1 MEKIGAGFFSEV
13 FKVGFSSSFLF
24 NLVYFSSLSFSIYI
38 YIISKQIMFVLQFE
52 CDNLDI
58 QRVFVIG

>member
-24 NLVYFSSLSFSIYI
+24 NLVYFSSLSFSI
-38 YIISKQIMFVLQFE
+38 ISKQIMFVLQFE
-52 CDNLDI
+52 CDNI
-58 QRVFVIG
+58 QRVFDVIG

>member
-38 YIISKQIMFVLQFE
+38 ISKQIMFVLQFE

-58 QRVFVIG
+58 QRVFDVIG